1 MKKDTNFDS
10 ILAGAIL
17 AGLAEAA
24 MKTESSEEE
33 ETATPPKTIH
43 QEKAEELRALYNA
56 FLEVGFD
63 EDQATA
69 FVCAILH

>member
-33 ETATPPKTIH
+33 TVDPPKTRH
-43 QEKAEELRALYNA
+43 QEKAEELRALYVS